1 MKKFEYIT
9 ESYFSNC
16 LIEAVKAK
24 LKNKN
29 VKLYFCK
36 PKKGQMF
43 HFMWDDGNASYDFSD
58 CEEDELKWFQRFL
71 FSGRIRK
78 FKNGFAKQYSQYRN
92 RK

>member
-1 MKKFEYIT
+1 MEKFEYIT

-16 LIEAVKAK
+16 FIEAVKAK

-43 HFMWDDGNASYDFSD
+43 HFMWDDGNASYDFSN
-58 CEEDELKWFQRFL
+58 CEEDELKWFQCFL

-78 FKNGFAKQYSQYRN
+78 FKKGFAKQYSQYRN